1 MFIRR
6 FIFICALVLFFS
18 YSLPVFGQTT
28 TPVPVEERQEAVVN
42 KVLEEREISD
52 SGVKR
57 KYQKLELTG
66 IGGKLDNKKIT
77 IEHGKVPIINS
88 VEYNPGDEVVL
99 SITKDDK
106 GSPSY
111 FITDY
116 VRKTPLLWL
125 FALFI
130 FLTILIGGKRGI
142 FSVFGMAISFM
153 VIFYFVLPQILKG
166 QDPILIAILSS
177 IIIIPVTFYL
187 SHGYNK
193 KTTVAVIGTI
203 SSLIITGFLAK
214 YFVDATY
221 LTGLASE
228 EATFLESAK
237 QGTVE
242 LKGLLLAGI
251 IIGALGVLDDITI
264 SQAAIVFQL
273 KSASPRIGI
282 KELFLRAMDI
292 GQDHIASMVN
302 TLVLIYT
309 GAALPLLLLFINNS
323 LPFSAVINFEM
334 ISEEIVRTLVVSIGL
349 ILSVPLVT
357 LLAAITSDIDVKQAA
372 KDILKS
378 LK

>member
-1 MFIRR
+1 MFKRQ
-6 FIFICALVLFFS
+6 FIFIYVLILFFS
-18 YSLPVFGQTT
+18 YSLPVFGQSP
-28 TPVPVEERQEAVVN
+28 TPTPVEERQEAVVSR
-42 KVLEEREISD
+42 VLEEREISD

-57 KYQKLELTG
+57 KYQKLELRG
-66 IGGKLDNKKIT
+66 VGGKLDDQKI
-77 IEHGKVPIINS
+77 IVEHGKVPIINS
-88 VEYNPGDEVVL
+88 IEYNPGDEVVL

-130 FLTILIGGKRGI
+130 FLTIVIGGKRGI
-142 FSVFGMAISFM
+142 FSVLGMAISFV
-153 VIFYFVLPQILKG
+153 VIFFFVLPQILKG

-203 SSLIITGFLAK
+203 SALIITGFLAK

-357 LLAAITSDIDVKQAA
+357 LLAAITSDIEVKQAA
-372 KDILKS
+372 KDILSS

>member
-1 MFIRR
+1 MIIRR
-6 FIFICALVLFFS
+6 FIFVCSLFLFFS
-18 YSLPVFGQTT
+18 HSLPVFGQAP
-28 TPVPVEERQEAVVN
+28 TPTPIEERQEAVVN
-42 KVLEEREISD
+42 KVLEERVISD

-66 IGGKLDNKKIT
+66 TGGELDDKKI
-77 IEHGKVPIINS
+77 IVEHGKVPIINS
-88 VEYNPGDEVVL
+88 IEYNPGDEVVL

-106 GSPSY
+106 GKPSY

-125 FALFI
+125 FGIFI
-130 FLTILIGGKRGI
+130 FLTIIIGGKRGI
-142 FSVFGMAISFM
+142 FSVFGMAISFI

-214 YFVDATY
+214 YFVDATF

-228 EATFLESAK
+228 EATFLETAK

-282 KELFLRAMDI
+282 KELFFRAMDI

-357 LLAAITSDIDVKQAA
+357 LLAAITCDIDVKQAVE
-372 KDILKS
+372 DIFRS